1 MRLFHSLRFFY
12 YDRNVCPVR
21 LCTKHTYTQEYALL
35 MNILLDIFA
44 EFLDK
49 IDSFSSKSNLNSN
62 HQENGNDND
71 QTGKSSHRKMNGNAN
86 NVRAHRMFSRILNL
100 RFFSRNRKFSVFS
113 FFCAVSRSF
122 RLRSK

>member
-1 MRLFHSLRFFY
+1 
-12 YDRNVCPVR
+12 
-21 LCTKHTYTQEYALL
+21 
-35 MNILLDIFA
+35 MNILLAIFA

-86 NVRAHRMFSRILNL
+86 NVRAHHNFSQILNL
-100 RFFSRNRKFSVFS
+100 RFFFTNFSVFTL
-113 FFCAVSRSF
+113 FYTITQW
-122 RLRSK
+122 LGGGK

>member
-1 MRLFHSLRFFY
+1 
-12 YDRNVCPVR
+12 
-21 LCTKHTYTQEYALL
+21 
-35 MNILLDIFA
+35 MNILIDIFA

-86 NVRAHRMFSRILNL
+86 NVRAHHMFSRIFNL
-100 RFFSRNRKFSVFS
+100 RFFFTKFSVFS
-113 FFCAVSRSF
+113 FF
-122 RLRSK
+122 LGSK